1 MKFGIVLTLLASGA
15 ALTAAAVTP
24 PPTTARTLRGGAA
37 FKRPNVK
44 NIGRK
49 GGAAVTA
56 APPKNP
62 VVGGGTATIPNEIF
76 NLVKAV
82 VGVGVLSLPAGIAA
96 FGNNPGALVPAL
108 SLIAFIGIL
117 SGYGFAVIGKVCA
130 YTGATSYREAWSKSV
145 GPSTSWI
152 PAWSTTLKTFVA
164 CLAFSMVLADT
175 FASLLG
181 TTERTKALLGV
192 TAMLLPLCLMKSLA
206 ALAPFSLL
214 GVIGM
219 MFTALAMTV
228 RYLDGSYA
236 MPNGPLLSQVP
247 QILKPSFGDR
257 GMTSVFSP
265 SSLILTCMLSTA
277 YMAHF
282 NAPKVSYMHSRTVSC
297 TICCIIGVNVNV
309 NANVYARTMSAL
321 YCFRR

>member
-1 MKFGIVLTLLASGA
+1 MKFGLVLTLFASGA

-24 PPTTARTLRGGAA
+24 ITTTATTLRGGAVA
-37 FKRPNVK
+37 FKRPNVNLK

-49 GGAAVTA
+49 GKNVVTS

-62 VVGGGTATIPNEIF
+62 VVSGTGTATIPNEIF

-96 FGNNPGALVPAL
+96 FGNNPSALVPAL

-247 QILKPSFGDR
+247 QILKPKFGDR

-282 NAPKVSYMHSRTVSC
+282 NAPKVSFIHSQTV
-297 TICCIIGVNVNV
+297 
-309 NANVYARTMSAL
+309 
-321 YCFRR
+321 YCFLYYLLYYQSECPR

>member
-1 MKFGIVLTLLASGA
+1 MKVGIVLTLLASC
-15 ALTAAAVTP
+15 AAVT
-24 PPTTARTLRGGAA
+24 TAAITPVTSTATTLRGGVA
-37 FKRPNVK
+37 FKRPNVVQ

-49 GGAAVTA
+49 GKAAATKGAAVTKS
-56 APPKNP
+56 KNP
-62 VVGGGTATIPNEIF
+62 VVSGSGGGTATIPNEIF

-96 FGNNPGALVPAL
+96 FGNNPSALVPAL

-130 YTGATSYREAWSKSV
+130 YTGATSYRDAWSKSV

-192 TAMLLPLCLMKSLA
+192 TAMLLPLCLLKNLSS
-206 ALAPFSLL
+206 LAPFSLL

-219 MFTALAMTV
+219 LFTALAMTI

-282 NAPKVSYMHSRTVSC
+282 NAPKVSSDIPYILEAIVLFP
-297 TICCIIGVNVNV
+297 
-309 NANVYARTMSAL
+309 VYYAVLQYTSIV
-321 YCFRR
+321 

>member
-1 MKFGIVLTLLASGA
+1 MKVGSLLTL
-15 ALTAAAVTP
+15 
-24 PPTTARTLRGGAA
+24 
-37 FKRPNVK
+37 F
-44 NIGRK
+44 
-49 GGAAVTA
+49 AAVTA
-56 APPKNP
+56 AATISAAAPKPSLTTLRGGGRPTLRKGQSGASAVAAAPPKSP
-62 VVGGGTATIPNEIF
+62 ASVVSGGGTATIPNEIF

-96 FGNNPGALVPAL
+96 FGNNPSALVPAL
-108 SLIAFIGIL
+108 TLIAGIGIL

-192 TAMLLPLCLMKSLA
+192 TAILLPLCLLKNLSS
-206 ALAPFSLL
+206 LAPFSLL

-219 MFTALAMTV
+219 MFTAFAMTV

-236 MPNGPLLSQVP
+236 MPNGKLLGQVP
-247 QILKPSFGDR
+247 EILKPSFGDK

-265 SSLILTCMLSTA
+265 NSLILTCMLSTA

-282 NAPKVSYMHSRTVSC
+282 NAPKVSDLSSRKLR
-297 TICCIIGVNVNV
+297 TILSISLHCYRSERELPC
-309 NANVYARTMSAL
+309 
-321 YCFRR
+321 

>member
-1 MKFGIVLTLLASGA
+1 MKVGIVLTLVASYA
-15 ALTAAAVTP
+15 AVTAAAITP
-24 PPTTARTLRGGAA
+24 PRTTATTLRGGVA
-37 FKRPNVK
+37 FKRPNALK
-44 NIGRK
+44 K
-49 GGAAVTA
+49 GPKAP
-56 APPKNP
+56 APPKP
-62 VVGGGTATIPNEIF
+62 PKAGVVSGGTATIPNEIF

-96 FGNNPGALVPAL
+96 FGNNPSALVPAL
-108 SLIAFIGIL
+108 SLIAIIGIL

-130 YTGATSYREAWSKSV
+130 YTGATSYRDAWSKSV

-181 TTERTKALLGV
+181 TQERTKALLGV
-192 TAMLLPLCLMKSLA
+192 TAMLLPLCLMKSLSS
-206 ALAPFSLL
+206 LAPFSLL

-219 MFTALAMTV
+219 LFTATAMTV

-236 MPNGPLLSQVP
+236 MPNGPLLGGVAD
-247 QILKPSFGDR
+247 ILKPSFGDR
-257 GMTSVFSP
+257 GMMSVFSP

-282 NAPKVSYMHSRTVSC
+282 NAPKVRSY
-297 TICCIIGVNVNV
+297 
-309 NANVYARTMSAL
+309 
-321 YCFRR
+321 